1 MQFARQFRLY
11 YGTHAVWMGI
21 PLKHTCSLQD
31 SLDYTMG
38 HQAVWMGIP
47 IKMHVQF
54 ARQFRLCY
62 GTHAVAYMNG
72 DTL

>member
-1 MQFARQFRLY
+1 MNGNTLK
-11 YGTHAVWMGI
+11 TH
-21 PLKHTCSLQD
+21 LCSLQD
-31 SLDYTMG
+31 NLDYTMG

-47 IKMHVQF
+47 FKMHMQF

-72 DTL
+72 GTH